1 MGGGNRRLR
10 GLESIY
16 LQKFEKKNG
25 NQSQMNKKLK
35 PKFRNTLTQFVD
47 DPELLVDDGIDMH
60 RQNQMSLMVADKLE
74 KMQKQ
79 YMSSTA

>member
-1 MGGGNRRLR
+1 
-10 GLESIY
+10 
-16 LQKFEKKNG
+16 
-25 NQSQMNKKLK
+25 MNKKLK